1 MTAGRSGPAYPGV
14 APRTAGSRFSSAM
27 IPGLMSSP
35 DHASIA
41 GAPCAAPP
49 PGLRDAVRTAVG
61 RRLSL
66 LEGRFAVCR
75 LPACAPWPVP
85 RAGPLLSITRT
96 AEETSVVCLA
106 ENAPRGA
113 RLEDGWRA
121 LKLEGPI
128 PFQEVGVLSA
138 LSGSLAAAGLSLF
151 ALSTFDT
158 DYVLV
163 KETDLATA
171 VDALR
176 GAGFGVDGEG
186 R

>member
-1 MTAGRSGPAYPGV
+1 
-14 APRTAGSRFSSAM
+14 M
-27 IPGLMSSP
+27 IRGLMSSP
-35 DHASIA
+35 DHASSA

-49 PGLRDAVRTAVG
+49 DVREVPTAVG

-113 RLEDGWRA
+113 RVEGGWRA

-128 PFQEVGVLSA
+128 PFEQVGVLSA
-138 LSGSLAAAGLSLF
+138 LSGSLAGAGLSLF

-158 DYVLV
+158 DYILV
-163 KETDLATA
+163 KETDLAAA

-176 GAGFGVDGEG
+176 RAGFDVDGEVL
-186 R
+186 

>member
-1 MTAGRSGPAYPGV
+1 VSAGPERPRVPGV
-14 APRTAGSRFSSAM
+14 APRTAGPGFSNAM

-49 PGLRDAVRTAVG
+49 DLRDGVLTVVG

-96 AEETSVVCLA
+96 AEEMSVVCLA
-106 ENAPRGA
+106 EYAPRGA
-113 RLEDGWRA
+113 RVEDGWRA

-128 PFQEVGVLSA
+128 PFQEIGVLSA
-138 LSGSLAAAGLSLF
+138 LSGSLAGAGLSLF
-151 ALSTFDT
+151 GLSTFDT
-158 DYVLV
+158 DYILV
-163 KETDLATA
+163 KETDLAVA

-176 GAGFGVDGEG
+176 RAGFGVDGEG

>member
-1 MTAGRSGPAYPGV
+1 MRIIAV
-14 APRTAGSRFSSAM
+14 ARVDVT
-27 IPGLMSSP
+27 GLR
-35 DHASIA
+35 
-41 GAPCAAPP
+41 PP
-49 PGLRDAVRTAVG
+49 PLRISGAFGRRTGRATGGYRAQYATAVNV
-61 RRLSL
+61 RLSL

-96 AEETSVVCLA
+96 GEEMSVVCLA

-113 RLEDGWRA
+113 RVEDGWRA

-128 PFQEVGVLSA
+128 PFQEIGVLSA
-138 LSGSLAAAGLSLF
+138 LSGSLAGAGLSLF
-151 ALSTFDT
+151 AISTFDT
-158 DYVLV
+158 DYILV
-163 KETDLATA
+163 KETDLVAA

-176 GAGFGVDGEG
+176 RAGFGVDGEG